1 MRDGPFHPKAARPD
15 DSPFPSLA
23 GALNARLRTDAS
35 STFAGIVRGP
45 DGAVE
50 VYVTVSDPALVAIVE
65 EVHASTGRRIA
76 VRVVPGMKNSLE
88 SLENLFARVRVEADE
103 VRRSGIALV
112 SYGVHIPANRVRLG
126 VEGLTPEIA
135 ESLRREFGPD
145 QVEVNEGGQR
155 YQAMSDR
162 GAR

>member
-23 GALNARLRTDAS
+23 GALNARWRTDAS

-45 DGAVE
+45 DGAVD

-88 SLENLFARVRVEADE
+88 SLENLFARVGVEADE

-112 SYGVHIPANRVRLG
+112 SYGVHLPAKLVHLG
-126 VEGLTPEIA
+126 VAGPKADIA
-135 ESLRREFGPD
+135 SSLSLEFEP
-145 QVEVNEGGQR
+145 QT
-155 YQAMSDR
+155 
-162 GAR
+162 